1 MATTSVSARFQELFP
16 ETNLI
21 SLLTRCGGD
30 AGDIFETLQ
39 DQYDAHEQE
48 PLVGLLG
55 IKAANIDAFARAAYW
70 DLVSDIRLRYLS
82 SLPRSEAAAI
92 AAYLRQSGSTQEEAA
107 ALLGRS
113 PSALANKLR
122 LLRLSPDCCRLLTEH
137 DLTERHARALLRL
150 EDEEERL
157 NALHHIIRQHL
168 NVAQT
173 EQYIDKRLAQLQAT
187 PPSGRRVFLLKDVR
201 LFLNS
206 LDRGLRLVREAGIG
220 AESRRE
226 DTEDAILL
234 TIRIPKNRRVG

>member
-70 DLVSDIRLRYLS
+70 DLVSDIRIRYLS

-92 AAYLRQSGSTQEEAA
+92 AAAADNLISHPENDDIDWSADEFVSNWNDLHRGEE
-107 ALLGRS
+107 
-113 PSALANKLR
+113 P
-122 LLRLSPDCCRLLTEH
+122 
-137 DLTERHARALLRL
+137 
-150 EDEEERL
+150 
-157 NALHHIIRQHL
+157 
-168 NVAQT
+168 
-173 EQYIDKRLAQLQAT
+173 
-187 PPSGRRVFLLKDVR
+187 LK
-201 LFLNS
+201 
-206 LDRGLRLVREAGIG
+206 
-220 AESRRE
+220 
-226 DTEDAILL
+226 
-234 TIRIPKNRRVG
+234 